1 INHITFDV
9 KVMFLFGIV
18 GFFLAW
24 AEYPAAPFLLGVIL
38 GSMTDSNLRRALTI
52 SNGSFMPM
60 LQRPLSILFIVAIV
74 CLILSQFGVF
84 NKLKR
89 KKTAKTA

>member
-1 INHITFDV
+1 
-9 KVMFLFGIV
+9 
-18 GFFLAW
+18 
-24 AEYPAAPFLLGVIL
+24 
-38 GSMTDSNLRRALTI
+38 MTDSNLRRALTI